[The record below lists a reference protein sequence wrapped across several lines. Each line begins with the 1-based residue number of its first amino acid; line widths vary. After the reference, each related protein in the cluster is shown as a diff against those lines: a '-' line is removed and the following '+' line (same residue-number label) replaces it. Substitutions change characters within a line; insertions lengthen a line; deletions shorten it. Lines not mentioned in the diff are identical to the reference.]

1 MPRAAQELA
10 DVAVPL
16 ADAVSVD
23 LPHGPRAGCG
33 RTSALRRRRHAPFS
47 PPVPAREPGS
57 RSRLAA
63 PVAVAVGDTALGVV
77 TFVRFQRPDP
87 FEIDDAVLAE
97 ELAAQAAVCIDNARR
112 YTRER
117 ATALALQRSLLPQSL
132 TAGSAV
138 EVASPGTRPPV
149 MVRPDRT
156 ALFPVLLAGPPL
168 GIDALPFESAE
179 IALPEG
185 SLLALYTDGLIQG
198 LPRARHRGRVVQT
211 RR

>member
-1 MPRAAQELA
+1 M
-10 DVAVPL
+10 
-16 ADAVSVD
+16 
-23 LPHGPRAGCG
+23 
-33 RTSALRRRRHAPFS
+33 
-47 PPVPAREPGS
+47 
-57 RSRLAA
+57 
-63 PVAVAVGDTALGVV
+63 

-87 FEIDDAVLAE
+87 FEVDDAVLAE

-132 TAGSAV
+132 TAGS
-138 EVASPGTRPPV
+138 PGQSRAPAPPV

-156 ALFPVLLAGPPL
+156 ALFPVLPAGPPL
-168 GIDALPFESAE
+168 GIGALPFESAE

-198 LPRARHRGRVVQT
+198 HEHDIEGGLSKLGDELVEPARTLEETCGNVTNALTADDRSDDVALLLARTHTRDPDPVASWDLPSGDRDQCPKDGCASALRVGP
-211 RR
+211 